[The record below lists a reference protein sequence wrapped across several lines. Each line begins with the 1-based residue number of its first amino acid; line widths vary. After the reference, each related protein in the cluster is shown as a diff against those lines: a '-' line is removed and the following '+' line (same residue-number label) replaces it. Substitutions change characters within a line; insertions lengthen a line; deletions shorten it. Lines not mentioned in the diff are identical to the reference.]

1 MNVSTCLITGL
12 PGSGKS
18 LLAIEVIL
26 ANANSDSPRPLFTN
40 IKGADHK
47 KLRSFQLDN
56 SDIPNI
62 RGDNYPKGSIF
73 VIDEAQEVFPP
84 TAAGSKKTPILSLFE
99 TRRHY
104 GYDFILVTQ
113 HPMLI
118 HKNLRLL
125 LNNHYH
131 NIQPFGLGYRKVLQW
146 SSVNEH
152 PEPNHSDSDA
162 VTTKKKH
169 DKKLF
174 DYYKSSSLHV
184 KKKTLPMKP
193 FITIGAALLVI
204 ICSGAYAVSSLKK
217 DAPVSTEVASL
228 PPSPEAASPKQKESD
243 DEEFIYQS
251 GFVASIYQTNALKP
265 YTEIVY
271 RMNGEIHY
279 LSESDYAIQ
288 NRTVNIYKGVDV
300 VLSFKLPRSVDV
312 QTLTI

>member
-18 LLAIEVIL
+18 LLAIELIL
-26 ANANSDSPRPLFTN
+26 ANANSDAPRPLFTN

-47 KLRSFQLDN
+47 KLRSFPLDN
-56 SDIPNI
+56 DDIPNI

-84 TAAGSKKTPILSLFE
+84 TAAGTKKTPILSLFE

-104 GYDFILVTQ
+104 GYDFVLVTQ

-152 PEPNHSDSDA
+152 PEPSHSNSDA
-162 VTTKKKH
+162 VTTKKTH

-184 KKKTLPMKP
+184 KKKTLPLKP
-193 FITIGAALLVI
+193 FLVIGGALLVI
-204 ICSGAYAVSSLKK
+204 ICSGAYAVSTLKK
-217 DAPVSTEVASL
+217 EQPVSK
-228 PPSPEAASPKQKESD
+228 EAASNPPTDTPLAVSPN
-243 DEEFIYQS
+243 EEEETFEYKS
-251 GFVASIYQTNALKP
+251 GFVASVYNTKALKP

-271 RMNGEIHY
+271 RYGGEIYY
-279 LSESDYAIQ
+279 LSESNYSLSG
-288 NRTVNIYKGVDV
+288 RTVTIYKKSEK
-300 VLSFKLPRSVDV
+300 LFSFNLPRHVD
-312 QTLTI
+312 LDTIVV

>member
-18 LLAIEVIL
+18 LLAIELIL
-26 ANANSDSPRPLFTN
+26 SNANSDAPRPLFTN

-47 KLRSFQLDN
+47 KLRSFHLDN
-56 SDIPNI
+56 GDIPNI

-84 TAAGSKKTPILSLFE
+84 TAAGTKKTPILSLFE

-104 GYDFILVTQ
+104 GYDFVLVTQ

-131 NIQPFGLGYRKVLQW
+131 NIQPFGLGYRNVLQW

-152 PEPNHSDSDA
+152 PEPSHSNSNA
-162 VTTKKKH
+162 VTTRKKH

-174 DYYKSSSLHV
+174 EYYKSSSLHV
-184 KKKTLPMKP
+184 KKKTLPLKP
-193 FITIGAALLVI
+193 FLVIASAVLVI
-204 ICSGAYAVSSLKK
+204 ICSSAYAVISLKK
-217 DAPVSTEVASL
+217 EQPVLKEAAIN
-228 PPSPEAASPKQKESD
+228 PPTNTPIAASPN
-243 DEEFIYQS
+243 DEEQEFVYKS
-251 GFVASIYQTNALKP
+251 GFVASVYNTKALKP

-271 RMNGEIHY
+271 RYGGEIHY
-279 LSESDYAIQ
+279 LSESNYSL
-288 NRTVNIYKGVDV
+288 NGRTVTIYNQKQKIF
-300 VLSFKLPRSVDV
+300 SFKLPIYVD
-312 QTLTI
+312 TETIAT